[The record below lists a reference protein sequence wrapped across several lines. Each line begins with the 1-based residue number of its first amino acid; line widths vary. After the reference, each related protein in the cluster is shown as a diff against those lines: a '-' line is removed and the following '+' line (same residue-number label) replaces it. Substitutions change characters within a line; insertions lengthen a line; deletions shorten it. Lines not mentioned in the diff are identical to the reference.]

1 MQCEQ
6 SSGPLGERAVF
17 DKTVDRRAFLQL
29 AGLSSAVISAGIA
42 APAAAQSSLGSSA
55 AEGRAAGE
63 WAKSDLFGLGVASG
77 TPRAESMILWTR
89 LAPDPLAPDGHG
101 GMPPRSVLVHWE
113 VATAEDEGFRSPV
126 AVGVALAQ
134 PELAHS
140 VHPQVT
146 GLKPRTEY
154 RFRFRVGDQTSP
166 VGHFKTL
173 PMPDQDV
180 EQFSFAVA
188 SCQAWYHG
196 HFTAW
201 RHLANENLDLI
212 FFVGDYI
219 YEYAISKEDNLK
231 RQGVE
236 VPEPFAHTVQTLE
249 QYRLR
254 YSLFKSDEH
263 LQAGHAK
270 APMVVIWDD
279 HEVENNHA
287 GWWSEKGTEKAHF
300 AYQRAAAYRAFY
312 ENTPVAPEAFP
323 NGPHSQIYNAFDV
336 GRLLRFVNVDTR
348 QYRDGVV
355 DPSDVEALNRETRSI
370 LGHRQERWMHEQ
382 LQNSPAK
389 WNVLTNSVVVA
400 PIADDKVDQWD
411 GFPSSRKRL
420 LQTMRNV
427 QNPVVLTGDIH
438 QHGAVE
444 LWGDS
449 GEPVGIELICTSIAS
464 DGDGRPGSS
473 SADWLKHPYVK
484 KMDQRRGYI
493 LVDVTKKQLNAQFV
507 VVPYVEKDDQAPRE
521 VAFTYRS
528 PSGSR
533 RLIEKGF

>member
-1 MQCEQ
+1 MQGEQ
-6 SSGPLGERAVF
+6 SSGLIGAKSVF
-17 DKTVDRRAFLQL
+17 GNRIGRRDFLQL

-42 APAAAQSSLGSSA
+42 APAAAQSSAGSGIAIGSSA
-55 AEGRAAGE
+55 GD
-63 WAKSDLFGLGVASG
+63 WSKTDLFGLGVASG
-77 TPRAESMILWTR
+77 TPQAESMILWTR

-101 GMPPRSVLVHWE
+101 GMPQRNVVVHWE
-113 VATAEDEGFRSPV
+113 VAAAEDEAFSAPV
-126 AVGVALAQ
+126 ATGTALAQ

-154 RFRFRVGDQTSP
+154 RYRFRVGNQISP
-166 VGHFKTL
+166 VGRFKTL
-173 PMPDQDV
+173 PMPEEEV

-201 RHLANENLDLI
+201 RHLTRENIDLI
-212 FFVGDYI
+212 LFVGDYI
-219 YEYAISKEDNLK
+219 YEYAISKEDNLR

-236 VPEPFAHTVQTLE
+236 VPELFAQTVQTLE

-254 YSLFKSDEH
+254 YSLFKSDKH

-270 APMVVIWDD
+270 APMAVIWDD

-287 GWWSEKGTEKAHF
+287 GWWSEKGTQKSHF

-312 ENTPVAPEAFP
+312 ENTPIAPEAFP
-323 NGPHSQIYNAFDV
+323 NGPYSKIYNSFDV

-348 QYRDGVV
+348 QYRDAVV
-355 DPSDVEALNRETRSI
+355 DASDKEALNSENRSI
-370 LGHRQERWMHEQ
+370 LGQEQERWMHERFQ
-382 LQNSPAK
+382 SSPAR

-420 LQTMRNV
+420 LQTFRNI

-438 QHGAVE
+438 QHCAAE
-444 LWGDS
+444 LWGEAD
-449 GEPVGIELICTSIAS
+449 EPVGIELICTSIAS
-464 DGDGRPGSS
+464 DGDGQPGSS
-473 SADWLKHPYVK
+473 SDVWLKHPYVK

-493 LVDVTKKQLNAQFV
+493 FVEVTKKQLNAQFV
-507 VVPYVEKDDQAPRE
+507 VVPYVEKDDQAPRQ
-521 VAFTYRS
+521 VAFTYYS